1 MKIIISNA
9 SSIGFESKIDL
20 NRVIPDGV
28 DGNVLNYAQGE
39 GKVLIADSV
48 WGIYF
53 SKEDHCVL
61 QYEQGL
67 VEFLPLLALTT
78 RIMEKLK
85 REFSPDL
92 LFTIEGLMGHQ

>member
-1 MKIIISNA
+1 VKIIISNA

-20 NRVIPDGV
+20 NRIIPEGIDGS
-28 DGNVLNYAQGE
+28 GLNYAGGE
-39 GKVLIADSV
+39 GQVLISDSV
-48 WGIYF
+48 WGIYC

-61 QYEQGL
+61 QFEQGL

-92 LFTIEGLMGHQ
+92 VFKIEGLKEHQ

>member
-20 NRVIPDGV
+20 YRVIPEGV
-28 DGNVLNYAQGE
+28 DGNVLNYAQCG
-39 GKVLIADSV
+39 GKVLIGDSV
-48 WGIYF
+48 WGIY
-53 SKEDHCVL
+53 SSNDDHCVL
-61 QYEQGL
+61 QYEEGL

-92 LFTIEGLMGHQ
+92 VFKIEGLSEH